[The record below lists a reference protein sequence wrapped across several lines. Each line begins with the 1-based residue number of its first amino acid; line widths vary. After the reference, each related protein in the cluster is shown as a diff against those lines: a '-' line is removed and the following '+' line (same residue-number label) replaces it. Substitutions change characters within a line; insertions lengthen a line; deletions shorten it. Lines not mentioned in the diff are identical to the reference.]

1 MIFKSEK
8 WHRINQ
14 LLYHIKK
21 KKKRKK
27 STKQTNKEKEKTKI
41 RERKNRQVAM
51 SNVYKN

>member
-1 MIFKSEK
+1 MIFKSKK
-8 WHRINQ
+8 WHRTNQ

-21 KKKRKK
+21 KKKK
-27 STKQTNKEKEKTKI
+27 STKQANKEKEKTKI